1 MSYFPVS
8 FPVYPP
14 LMLLLLV
21 AVVPESSTHL
31 SGILGSLLFK
41 FVVEVYVDVLLDFV
55 EAL

>member
-1 MSYFPVS
+1 MYS
-8 FPVYPP
+8 P

-41 FVVEVYVDVLLDFV
+41 FVVELYVDVLFDFV